1 MKFQIRE
8 GAAASLGAAAVVARI
23 LYGVTIDLPWLYNSG
38 WISVLLGG
46 VLALPVALAAAQL
59 RAASAGKSPLSALN
73 ARRPVLAR
81 LLAGML
87 MLTAAFDATMASMRS
102 PIPRGMPRWTAW
114 RRSICCFRSWHCAHG
129 D

>member
-8 GAAASLGAAAVVARI
+8 GAAASLGTAAVVARI
-23 LYGVTIDLPWLYNSG
+23 LYGITIDLPWLYNSG

-73 ARRPVLAR
+73 ARHGPDRR
-81 LLAGML
+81 GEGCGGR
-87 MLTAAFDATMASMRS
+87 FWRGCS
-102 PIPRGMPRWTAW
+102 PAC
-114 RRSICCFRSWHCAHG
+114 SC
-129 D
+129 

>member
-8 GAAASLGAAAVVARI
+8 GAAASLGATAVVARI

-81 LLAGML
+81 ALPKA
-87 MLTAAFDATMASMRS
+87 
-102 PIPRGMPRWTAW
+102 
-114 RRSICCFRSWHCAHG
+114 RRPPKARPAPGRTLSSRPAR
-129 D
+129 